1 MLQITVPGAELYD
14 EVNNEFIT
22 VKEQTLTLEHSL
34 VSLSK
39 WESKWCKP
47 FLSKDG
53 LTTEQ
58 TIDYIRCMTITQ
70 NVPPITYSLITD
82 ENIKQVENYINA
94 PMTATWFSDEK
105 KSGRSSSEMV
115 TAELIYYWMIAL
127 QIPMKCEK
135 WHLNRL
141 LTLVKVCNIKNA
153 PPKKMGKRATMSRN
167 AAINA
172 ARRKQLNSNG

>member
-1 MLQITVPGAELYD
+1 MLQLIVPAAELYD
-14 EVNNEFIT
+14 ESTGTFVT
-22 VKEQTLTLEHSL
+22 AKEQLLTLEHSL
-34 VSLSK
+34 VSLAK

-47 FLSKDG
+47 FLSKEG
-53 LTTEQ
+53 MTTEE

-70 NVPPITYSLITD
+70 NVPPITYTLITD
-82 ENIKQVENYINA
+82 SNIKDVENYINA
-94 PMTATWFSDEK
+94 PMTATWFSEERK
-105 KSGRSSSEMV
+105 TGRSNGEIV

-141 LTLVKVCNIKNA
+141 LTLIRVCNVKNT
-153 PPKKMGKRATMSRN
+153 PPKKMGKKATMSRN